1 MFTGR
6 PLHDIQLSQKTIQET
21 EKDLKRV
28 LGYSKDVNSP
38 VKSSPQLSRGKNSP
52 MATGGQPTEEPKQ
65 SRYV

>member
-28 LGYSKDVNSP
+28 LGYSKDENSP
-38 VKSSPQLSRGKNSP
+38 VKSSSRLSREKNSP

-65 SRYV
+65 SR